1 MSSDQIYDPENYL
14 LEAQQSPG
22 LEPVKPSFD
31 VVETPPPIASRDSSL
46 EPSEDGE
53 DGESGAHK
61 RLADQE
67 KPPQG
72 DYVLLRQSAPGY
84 IHVANEALKHYIGP
98 VNGVQ
103 EVVQMTVV
111 EDAPHDVDTRGDEQT
126 MDDAEDNTETWAMIE
141 GMERDAPDEAPKV
154 NGVHSP
160 ASDSES
166 ISVAAA
172 SDADPPKASYD
183 VKPPLR
189 PPRIKTGA
197 MEEES
202 LAKSPNL
209 ARFLTNN
216 SDGDPSN
223 TLPAMQ
229 MSPPRSSIAGSPEP
243 KQTLPSL
250 STLTTALSDAGT
262 PFSAHSPSFTRPPP
276 GQNSQYGPAPNSGM
290 SPPSLSSA
298 PSLWR
303 TSTRESTSTP
313 SDYAIVSANG
323 SSSTPASSIFH
334 PSPATSYPI
343 PIATSPEHQVRIDGS
358 VEQVLSPE
366 PDGQDLNGAG
376 EPFGSSSY
384 KCNWDGC
391 TAAPFQ
397 TQYLLNSHM
406 NVHSEQRPH
415 FCPVKN
421 CARGP
426 GGQGFKRKNEMIRY
440 VFTKTYFLAHHADF
454 ARHGLVHTSPG
465 YMCPF
470 CPDQQHKYPRPD
482 NLQRHVRVH
491 HVDKDRDDPELRDVL
506 AQRPEGGSRGRRRRL
521 GS

>member
-1 MSSDQIYDPENYL
+1 MSDQIYDPDNYL
-14 LEAQQSPG
+14 LEGQRSPD
-22 LEPVKPSFD
+22 LQPVKPTFE

-46 EPSEDGE
+46 EPSENGE
-53 DGESGAHK
+53 EGASGASK
-61 RLADQE
+61 RPVDQE
-67 KPPQG
+67 RPPQG
-72 DYVLLRQSAPGY
+72 DFVLLRQSAPHLPH
-84 IHVANEALKHYIGP
+84 IANHALKEYIGSI
-98 VNGVQ
+98 NGVQ
-103 EVVQMTVV
+103 EADQMTVV
-111 EDAPHDVDTRGDEQT
+111 GNVQHDADTNGADRTADNVD
-126 MDDAEDNTETWAMIE
+126 DDAETWDMLEEIET
-141 GMERDAPDEAPKV
+141 DAADEVQKM
-154 NGVHSP
+154 NGVQGSV
-160 ASDSES
+160 STSES
-166 ISVAAA
+166 MSLAPS
-172 SDADPPKASYD
+172 SDAAPSKAGYD

-189 PPRIKTGA
+189 PPPIKTGST
-197 MEEES
+197 EEES

-209 ARFLTNN
+209 ARFLTNQ

-229 MSPPRSSIAGSPEP
+229 MSPPRSSVAGSPEP

-250 STLTTALSDAGT
+250 STLTTALSDTGT
-262 PFSAHSPSFTRPPP
+262 PFSAHSPSFTRPSP
-276 GQNSQYGPAPNSGM
+276 GQMSQYGPSPHSGM

-323 SSSTPASSIFH
+323 SSSTPASSIFY
-334 PSPATSYPI
+334 PSPATSYPT
-343 PIATSPEHQVRIDGS
+343 PTVTSPEHQVRIDGS
-358 VEQVLSPE
+358 IEQVLSPE
-366 PDGQDLNGAG
+366 PEGQEMDGEG
-376 EPFGSSSY
+376 EPFSSSSY

-440 VFTKTYFLAHHADF
+440 VLTKT
-454 ARHGLVHTSPG
+454 
-465 YMCPF
+465 
-470 CPDQQHKYPRPD
+470 
-482 NLQRHVRVH
+482 
-491 HVDKDRDDPELRDVL
+491 
-506 AQRPEGGSRGRRRRL
+506 
-521 GS
+521 